1 MVSYLGDVGGSAC
14 KLPQSRMKIFQ
25 SLAQLESN
33 SGGPARS
40 VPQLSLELVK
50 RGHQVGLWAPE
61 KLVGP
66 LADITAEE
74 GEVLKIY
81 SGSFSAALDSFG
93 DTEIVH
99 DHGVWLPCHREV
111 AQICG
116 ERCIPRIV
124 SPRGMLEPWALNHKK
139 WKKRLAW
146 HLYQRKNLQVVAGLH
161 ATADQE
167 GKNLR
172 GLGLESPL
180 IIAPNGVN
188 LPEIKRW
195 EYGAESQVKTA
206 LFLSRIHPIKGLP
219 ILLKAWESIRPQG
232 WKMRIVGPDE
242 EGHLKELKKQVDA
255 AGLSR
260 EWCFEGPL
268 EGAAKFQAMV
278 EADLFIL
285 PSYSENFG
293 IVVAEALATQTP
305 VITTTGTPWEGLL
318 KNECGWWVEPKVG
331 PLAEALEKALRKS
344 DQERSD
350 MGRRGQDW
358 VKKDF
363 AWPAIAKKVEAFY
376 QEVIR

>member
-1 MVSYLGDVGGSAC
+1 
-14 KLPQSRMKIFQ
+14 MKIFQ
-25 SLAQLESN
+25 SLAQLEST

-111 AQICG
+111 AQICR
-116 ERCIPRIV
+116 ERGIPRIV

-146 HLYQRKNLQVVAGLH
+146 HLYQRKNLQAVAGLH

-195 EYGAESQVKTA
+195 EYSAESQVKTA
-206 LFLSRIHPIKGLP
+206 LFLSRIHPKKGLP

-268 EGAAKFQAMV
+268 EGAAKFQAMA
-278 EADLFIL
+278 EADLFVL
-285 PSYSENFG
+285 PSHSENFG
-293 IVVAEALATQTP
+293 IVIAEALACKTP

-318 KNECGWWVEPKVG
+318 EHQCGWWVKPEVIS
-331 PLAEALEKALRKS
+331 LTEALRSAFALSPEQRY
-344 DQERSD
+344 E
-350 MGRRGQDW
+350 MGIRGRNW
-358 VKKDF
+358 MARDF
-363 AWPAIAKKVEAFY
+363 TWAAIAEKMEIFY
-376 QEVIR
+376 ESLISDK